1 MIKFFRKIRQK
12 LLTENKFSKYL
23 LYAIGE
29 IILVVIG
36 ILIALQIN
44 NANENR
50 KITETKKEYYRQI
63 LLDLDKE
70 IDNINTRIIFLD
82 TSIVSLNN
90 YFQNLKNPNLKPIE
104 LIQQLKKVEFNFKYI
119 SFNANTIQTL
129 ESTGEIK
136 IIPENIRNLII
147 ELKREQELI
156 SQSASGNYDIYL
168 NAQQKALQL
177 GLVRLIFDAP
187 ENKEL
192 KIENNFSDIVLTL
205 EGGFTLKI
213 FTDKMVKESLAEM
226 LEDIKSIKEMISV
239 ELK

>member
-1 MIKFFRKIRQK
+1 MIKFFRKIRQN
-12 LLTENKFSKYL
+12 LLMENKTGKYFK
-23 LYAIGE
+23 YAIGE
-29 IILVVIG
+29 IVLVVIG

-50 KITETKKEYYRQI
+50 KISETKKEYYRQI

-70 IDNINTRIIFLD
+70 IDNINTRIILLD

-90 YFQNLKNPNLKPIE
+90 YFQNLKNPNLKPIQ
-104 LIQQLKKVEFNFKYI
+104 LIKQLKKVEFNFEYI
-119 SFNANTIQTL
+119 SFNSNTTQTL

-136 IIPENIRNLII
+136 IIPKNIRNLII

-156 SQSASGNYDIYL
+156 SQLASGNYDIYL

-177 GLVRLIFDAP
+177 GFVRLFLDAP
-187 ENKEL
+187 ENKAL

-205 EGGFTLKI
+205 EGGFILKR
-213 FTDKMVKESLAEM
+213 FTDKMVKESLSKM
-226 LEDIKSIKEMISV
+226 LEGIKSIKEMISV